1 MRIMVGMGVL
11 TRVLR
16 SLGGEEALDRLAQLP
31 GSDLTTVLLA
41 LMRRR
46 AAALSG
52 PDVLRQYRSD
62 RFVAPA
68 EVPFDVLRATEDR
81 LLRAL
86 PSSFSVVGLAPVMPL
101 GTCSAVAELDQN
113 NVLSTIRGTEVAAD
127 PTNALALEAAVRR
140 QTTAD
145 YVRLAAVQRVVR
157 AQLFEGAGR
166 FAHFTLFAAVSAG
179 RDRGSLAFERQH
191 FLEHLAYLREACG
204 DVEVRVTVLDPR
216 FEVLR
221 GDLPADPSRTT
232 GYYQGLC
239 FKVFRDGVEIGDGGF
254 VDWTQRLLGN
264 RKERLLITGVG
275 VDRLAMELGQRS
287 A

>member
-1 MRIMVGMGVL
+1 MGVL

-46 AAALSG
+46 ASALSG

-62 RFVAPA
+62 RFVAPV

-101 GTCSAVAELDQN
+101 GTCSAVAEMDQN
-113 NVLSTIRGTEVAAD
+113 NVLSTIRGTEVMAD
-127 PTNALALEAAVRR
+127 PTNGLALEAAVRR
-140 QTTAD
+140 QTAAD
-145 YVRLAAVQRVVR
+145 DVRLAAVQRVVR

-191 FLEHLAYLREACG
+191 FLEHLAFLREACG
-204 DVEVRVTVLDPR
+204 DIEVRVTVLDPR
-216 FEVLR
+216 FEALR

-264 RKERLLITGVG
+264 RKERLLISGVG
-275 VDRLAMELGQRS
+275 IDRLAMELDQRS
-287 A
+287 T

>member
-1 MRIMVGMGVL
+1 MGVL

-16 SLGGEEALDRLAQLP
+16 SLGGEEALDRLAKLP

-46 AAALSG
+46 ASALSG

-127 PTNALALEAAVRR
+127 PTNALALEASVRR
-140 QTTAD
+140 QTAAD
-145 YVRLAAVQRVVR
+145 DVRLAAVQRVVR

-179 RDRGSLAFERQH
+179 RDRGSLSFERRH
-191 FLEHLAYLREACG
+191 FLEHLAFLREACG
-204 DVEVRVTVLDPR
+204 DIEVRVTVLDPR

-221 GDLPADPSRTT
+221 GDLPADPSRQT

-264 RKERLLITGVG
+264 RKERLLISGVG
-275 VDRLAMELGQRS
+275 VDRLATELGQRS

>member
-1 MRIMVGMGVL
+1 MVGMGVL

-46 AAALSG
+46 ASALSG

-62 RFVAPA
+62 RFVAPV

-101 GTCSAVAELDQN
+101 GTCSAVAEMDQN
-113 NVLSTIRGTEVAAD
+113 NVLSTIRGTEVMAD
-127 PTNALALEAAVRR
+127 PTNGLALEAAVRR
-140 QTTAD
+140 QTAAD
-145 YVRLAAVQRVVR
+145 DVRLAAVQRVVR

-191 FLEHLAYLREACG
+191 FLEHLAFLREACG
-204 DVEVRVTVLDPR
+204 DIEVRVTVLDPR
-216 FEVLR
+216 FEALR

-264 RKERLLITGVG
+264 RKERLLISGVG
-275 VDRLAMELGQRS
+275 VDRLAMELDQRS

>member
-1 MRIMVGMGVL
+1 MVGMGVL

-46 AAALSG
+46 ASALSG

-62 RFVAPA
+62 RFVAPV

-101 GTCSAVAELDQN
+101 GTCSAVAEMDQN
-113 NVLSTIRGTEVAAD
+113 NVLSTIRGTEVMAD
-127 PTNALALEAAVRR
+127 PTNGLALEAAVRR
-140 QTTAD
+140 QTAAD
-145 YVRLAAVQRVVR
+145 DVRLAAVQRVVR

-191 FLEHLAYLREACG
+191 FLEHLAFLREACG
-204 DVEVRVTVLDPR
+204 DIEVRVTVLDPR
-216 FEVLR
+216 FEALR

-264 RKERLLITGVG
+264 RKERLLISGVG
-275 VDRLAMELGQRS
+275 IDRLAMELDQRS
-287 A
+287 T

>member
-1 MRIMVGMGVL
+1 MGSMSVL

-16 SLGGEEALDRLAQLP
+16 TLGGPGVLDDLARLP
-31 GSDLTTVLLA
+31 GSDLTTLLLA

-46 AAALSG
+46 ADAVSG
-52 PDVLRQYRSD
+52 PDVLRRYRSD
-62 RFVAPA
+62 RFVAPV
-68 EVPFDVLRATEDR
+68 EVPFAELRSVEDR
-81 LLRAL
+81 LLGAL
-86 PSSFSVVGLAPVMPL
+86 PPAFDVVGLAPVVPL
-101 GTCSAVAELDQN
+101 GTCSAVSTVDQN

-140 QTTAD
+140 TGAED
-145 YVRLAAVQRVVR
+145 VRLAAVQRVVR

-179 RDRGSLAFERQH
+179 RDRGSLAFEREH
-191 FLEHLAYLREACG
+191 FAEHVALLRAACP

-221 GDLPADPSRTT
+221 GDLAEDPSRTS

-239 FKVFRDGVEIGDGGF
+239 FKVFLDGEEIGDGGF
-254 VDWTQRLLGN
+254 VDWTQRLMGN

-275 VDRLAMELGQRS
+275 VDRLALITRGK

>member
-1 MRIMVGMGVL
+1 MGVL

-16 SLGGEEALDRLAQLP
+16 TLGGEEALDLLAGLP

-46 AAALSG
+46 ANALSG

-68 EVPFDVLRATEDR
+68 DVPFGVLRAAEDR
-81 LLRAL
+81 LLAAL
-86 PSSFSVVGLAPVMPL
+86 PPSFSVLGLAPVAPL
-101 GTCSAVAELDQN
+101 GTCSAVAEMDQN

-140 QTTAD
+140 QSGPD
-145 YVRLAAVQRVVR
+145 DVRLAAVQRVVR
-157 AQLFEGAGR
+157 AQLFSGAGR

-191 FLEHLAYLREACG
+191 FAEHIAFLREACG
-204 DVEVRVTVLDPR
+204 DIEVRVTVLDPR
-216 FEVLR
+216 FEVVR
-221 GDLPADPSRTT
+221 GDLPADPSRRT

-239 FKVFRDGVEIGDGGF
+239 FKVFRNGVEIGDGGF
-254 VDWTQRLLGN
+254 VDWTQRLMGN
-264 RKERLLITGVG
+264 RKERLLISGLG
-275 VDRLAMELGQRS
+275 VDRFATL
-287 A
+287 

>member
-1 MRIMVGMGVL
+1 MVGMGAL
-11 TRVLR
+11 SRVLR
-16 SLGGEEALDRLAQLP
+16 SLGGEEALERLARLP

-46 AAALSG
+46 AGTLSG

-68 EVPFDVLRATEDR
+68 SVPFSVLRAAEDR
-81 LLRAL
+81 LLAAL
-86 PSSFSVVGLAPVMPL
+86 PSSFSVLGLAPVAPL
-101 GTCSAVAELDQN
+101 GTCSAVAEMDQN

-140 QTTAD
+140 QSGPSD
-145 YVRLAAVQRVVR
+145 VRLASVQRVVR
-157 AQLFEGAGR
+157 TQLFDGAGR

-191 FLEHLAYLREACG
+191 FHEHLEFLREACG

-216 FEVLR
+216 FEVVR
-221 GDLPADPSRTT
+221 GDLPADPSRHT
-232 GYYQGLC
+232 GYYKGLC
-239 FKVFRDGVEIGDGGF
+239 YKVFLDGVEIGDGGF
-254 VDWTQRLLGN
+254 VDWTQTLLGN
-264 RKERLLITGVG
+264 RKERLLITGIG
-275 VDRLAMELGQRS
+275 VDRLATL
-287 A
+287 